1 MFIQIDGKVINF
13 NLVKYFYVDSTY
25 GIYSL
30 KIVFDDAE
38 GGKKEILDF
47 ADFENKADAEAF
59 KEKLVEALVAGK
71 TTTLATK

>member
-1 MFIQIDGKVINF
+1 MFIQIDDKVINF
-13 NLVKYFYVDSTY
+13 DLVKYFYVDSTY

-47 ADFENKADAEAF
+47 ADFENKQSAEIF
-59 KEKLVEALVAGK
+59 KDELAKALSEGK
-71 TTTLATK
+71 FTVLKTK

>member
-1 MFIQIDGKVINF
+1 MFIQIDDKVINF
-13 NLVKYFYVDSTY
+13 ALVKYFYVDSTY

-47 ADFENKADAEAF
+47 PDFENKQSAEIF
-59 KEKLVEALVAGK
+59 KENLAKALSEGK
-71 TTTLATK
+71 FTVLKTK